1 MDTILIALI
10 TYSTPSDKRER
21 SDRGERVA
29 RYGDWSEHVSSSG
42 KYLNGSKAIF
52 VIG

>member
-1 MDTILIALI
+1 MFLRFFAW
-10 TYSTPSDKRER
+10 PVDKRER

-42 KYLNGSKAIF
+42 NFA
-52 VIG
+52 